1 MGDPAGRRFAGIRL
15 PKQGSGVRSG
25 VSQAKAGSVAKLKS
39 ILGKRGDR
47 ALRLDRRCL
56 QFRLDAISRFA
67 RSFGHWNRTGTLTD
81 MGNIPLQRKFSL

>member
-15 PKQGSGVRSG
+15 PRTGFGVRSG
-25 VSQAKAGSVAKLKS
+25 ISQAKAGSVAKLKS

-56 QFRLDAISRFA
+56 QFRLDVPSR
-67 RSFGHWNRTGTLTD
+67 RLRHEDGYC
-81 MGNIPLQRKFSL
+81 PLPKIR